1 MTLMLE
7 ELCLMAI
14 ILNNMIYNG
23 SDHKLAML
31 DNSLAYLKEPF
42 KIIWELEKIMQHKHK
57 YIKH

>member
-1 MTLMLE
+1 
-7 ELCLMAI
+7 
-14 ILNNMIYNG
+14 MIYNG

-31 DNSLAYLKEPF
+31 DNNLAYLKEPF